1 VKGEGRPVPSGN
13 APAPATLATVGLGL
27 FVIGLAIGVF
37 QPLFVVGIGAGLV
50 AGPTYA
56 GLLFLLC
63 IPIAL
68 VMLVLAFFG
77 ARWVTVPAF
86 VGSAALAVGL
96 LAGIST
102 ANGLSSLS
110 AASRPVT
117 PTPAGT
123 EQSFPT
129 SLKAHADVALSLDSA
144 SGFTS
149 NPTTGG
155 PDGTFGHWCISGPG
169 STDVLEVTAMDV
181 VSADTSTL
189 AADLHLER
197 YPSPIDYGD
206 STVYPRLVLQL
217 REPSGFTE
225 FHWVGPVTIVAS
237 DGPTGTVAFD
247 ALVGNPSP
255 PGYPSTLS
263 GQLSWTCGAWS
274 TP

>member
-1 VKGEGRPVPSGN
+1 VKGDGRPVPSAN
-13 APAPATLATVGLGL
+13 APAPATLATVGLCL

-86 VGSAALAVGL
+86 VASAALAVGL

-102 ANGLSSLS
+102 ANGLSSRS

-123 EQSFPT
+123 MQSFPT
-129 SLKAHADVALSLDSA
+129 TLKAHADVKLSLDPA

-155 PDGTFGHWCISGPG
+155 PDGTFGHWCTSGPG

-181 VSADTSTL
+181 VSAGTSTL
-189 AADLHLER
+189 AATLYLSR
-197 YPSPIDYGD
+197 L
-206 STVYPRLVLQL
+206 PRLVLQL

-225 FHWVGPVTIVAS
+225 YHWVGPATIVAG
-237 DGPTGTVAFD
+237 DGPTGSVAFD

-255 PGYPSTLS
+255 PGYPSILS